1 MLPALTTSGLTCSSQ
16 HPWCLIGCAN
26 ACCVVSGG
34 MRGSSRASGLD
45 PRGRNAHPS
54 EFIKSSRHLGFDIGK
69 NTLHLVGLDGRGAIV
84 LRRLATAPAAVSSWW
99 PAVARTTSP
108 ARSEQA

>member
-1 MLPALTTSGLTCSSQ
+1 VLPVWTQGVIA
-16 HPWCLIGCAN
+16 
-26 ACCVVSGG
+26 
-34 MRGSSRASGLD
+34 MRTHQ
-45 PRGRNAHPS
+45 N
-54 EFIKSSRHLGFDIGK
+54 KSSRHLGFDIGK